1 MAGRR
6 NLPAVLRERAEHIGP
21 IMQQVATGEPTI
33 TIWRKL
39 DTNDEVGWD

>member
-1 MAGRR
+1 
-6 NLPAVLRERAEHIGP
+6 
-21 IMQQVATGEPTI
+21 MQQVATGEPTI